1 VSYVYQLSRF
11 LLVFFLSWIRF
22 IRNTFVF
29 YRGNKTWTHF
39 FFNALDAFLNC
50 AFWFMIFFF
59 SMVNQPCPY
68 ATLPF
73 IYYSIKYYLNNI
85 KNNKSLVS
93 TKEQRLSKIYGITF
107 FLHVSPVYLTTI
119 LYNFKH
125 YIYIANYKLLSFK
138 TNVYLALFSKSKN
151 RKYNMFNNYVKTKVL
166 DLLDTRALLIKAN
179 WFPLSKRSPYYKMS
193 KRF

>member
-1 VSYVYQLSRF
+1 
-11 LLVFFLSWIRF
+11 
-22 IRNTFVF
+22 
-29 YRGNKTWTHF
+29 
-39 FFNALDAFLNC
+39 
-50 AFWFMIFFF
+50 
-59 SMVNQPCPY
+59 MVNQPCPY

-125 YIYIANYKLLSFK
+125 YIYITNYKLLSFK

-193 KRF
+193 RRF